1 MSDRP
6 EPRPP
11 TITEEVYLAT
21 IKMHV
26 ARIEALEAA
35 LRGIA
40 ELADS
45 DDGISPREAIEIAS
59 VALAEEQDK

>member
-1 MSDRP
+1 MDMSDRP

-26 ARIEALEAA
+26 TRIEALETALRYYAADDDPYFDRARAA
-35 LRGIA
+35 LA
-40 ELADS
+40 PE
-45 DDGISPREAIEIAS
+45 
-59 VALAEEQDK
+59 DK